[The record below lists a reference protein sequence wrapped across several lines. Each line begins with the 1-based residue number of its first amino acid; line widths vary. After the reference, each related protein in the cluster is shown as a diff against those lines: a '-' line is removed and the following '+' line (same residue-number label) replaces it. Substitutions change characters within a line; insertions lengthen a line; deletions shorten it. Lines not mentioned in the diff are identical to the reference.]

1 MRNLIKS
8 VLVLTIISSVSIHHG
23 CSQSSDWQLFES
35 KENGFSILFPRE
47 PEVNPQIVNT
57 EVGELTLDVYMVEV
71 NDQSKDDN
79 LVYSVICTEYPASI
93 FQNPT
98 EETFKLFFRN
108 SVDGAVNNVHG
119 KLLSELI
126 IQFDG
131 HPGREIKIDFREGL
145 AIITMRMYLIDN
157 KMYMIQTITET
168 HKDFNTSIGRFMDSF
183 KLI

>member
-1 MRNLIKS
+1 MVNKMRNLIKS

-157 KMYMIQTITET
+157 KMYIYMNVTFEKPQ
-168 HKDFNTSIGRFMDSF
+168 
-183 KLI
+183 